1 MTIRYSE
8 DQVEAGKIGTARI
21 SKPLVVAKKA
31 VAPAGRADG
40 MGNGPS
46 RSTEPAAAAPAEKK
60 RSELEVRLEQQIL
73 AAGLPKPET
82 EWYCIP
88 GRDWRLDFAWPLMKP
103 PRYVEVNGAA
113 HRIKSR
119 FHADLA
125 KRAHLF
131 FEGWI
136 GIEVGS
142 DHVKDQVTAITWVKQ
157 LLEL

>member
-1 MTIRYSE
+1 M
-8 DQVEAGKIGTARI
+8 
-21 SKPLVVAKKA
+21 SK
-31 VAPAGRADG
+31 
-40 MGNGPS
+40 GPS